1 MSELSDKLREATDA
15 TMRLAADEIERL
27 ERKVL
32 ELGDCVFELQ
42 RDLDEAIGTRDEET
56 ELRMK
61 AEVELKREK

>member
-15 TMRLAADEIERL
+15 TMRLAADEIEWL